1 MGFATVVLFFC
12 RFLPSW
18 AILASGAGLVAVMPL
33 LRDMVDFTVFCGN
46 ELVNAPVISR
56 FVPGIL
62 VEPVSGYK
70 IIWSFKRIAQGF
82 LFYGNFP
89 VLPWLMFPP
98 LGFVI
103 GRLIVQG
110 KMRRWVYN
118 LTSRFS
124 LTFYC
129 MHYMLIRWTIYAV
142 YLVTGRFL
150 SSDLMSAIPAL
161 TCGVAG
167 VLFLELIIYYWQKA
181 GGKYSLEWILG
192 ALTFK
197 LMPSPRGGASRGF
210 RKPRARAEVRTIDC
224 RTLTIRVH
232 RRWSAGIESSQ
243 AIRGFYGRLKSDM
256 FDATCV

>member
-161 TCGVAG
+161 TCGDREQPG
-167 VLFLELIIYYWQKA
+167 NQGFLWKIEI
-181 GGKYSLEWILG
+181 
-192 ALTFK
+192 
-197 LMPSPRGGASRGF
+197 RH
-210 RKPRARAEVRTIDC
+210 VRCNLRVTRPAKRLRIR
-224 RTLTIRVH
+224 RTSTHQV
-232 RRWSAGIESSQ
+232 S
-243 AIRGFYGRLKSDM
+243 
-256 FDATCV
+256 